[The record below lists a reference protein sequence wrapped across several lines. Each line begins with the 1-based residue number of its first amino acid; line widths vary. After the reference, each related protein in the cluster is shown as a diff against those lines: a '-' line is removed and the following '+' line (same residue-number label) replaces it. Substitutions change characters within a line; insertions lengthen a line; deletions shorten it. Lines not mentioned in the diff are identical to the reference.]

1 MQSKIIMAVPCRNRT
16 FACSK
21 LLCSHNSAWQTP
33 IWLLLK
39 VSGDIRLVHVS
50 EMATPAQESSYRL
63 SAELTGHSGDV
74 RAVTGFRLEDC
85 DADYVVTTSR
95 DKTARVWVREGRE
108 FKTVK
113 IIGQHTGYVSAV
125 CVIPADSD
133 AGRSQREKTVRYALQ
148 ITKLHFFHILQLW
161 LWLLV
166 RTQTFWYI
174 PLTRKRK
181 VAKI

>member
-1 MQSKIIMAVPCRNRT
+1 M
-16 FACSK
+16 
-21 LLCSHNSAWQTP
+21 
-33 IWLLLK
+33 
-39 VSGDIRLVHVS
+39 VHVS

-148 ITKLHFFHILQLW
+148 ITKLHFFSYPSALIVTAGQDTNILIHS
-161 LWLLV
+161 
-166 RTQTFWYI
+166 FD
-174 PLTRKRK
+174 KEK
-181 VAKI
+181 EGS